1 MHPEKQPTP
10 NSQFGKSRAAAIGL
24 AVLACLAWAITVVYS
39 TSPESGWSALVNNA
53 LFMFPA
59 PTFMGLSYGWLGV
72 YSWVMLLGIALLA
85 ILLVKGPATAK
96 TLVLPFGVVACSS
109 LVIFGCYAYWGWST
123 SEVTSV
129 LSTFLTYGMAGSSI
143 VLLALRVAVFVLV
156 VVAWKVARSR
166 RAIAFVLVA
175 LCVVALATFALGAAP
190 YVLPS
195 ANFVAGATALAS
207 AKTYFVSW
215 LIADVALWA
224 SAALVLFRDREK

>member
-10 NSQFGKSRAAAIGL
+10 NSRFGKSRAAAIGL
-24 AVLACLAWAITVVYS
+24 AALACLSWAITVAYS
-39 TSPESGWSALVNNA
+39 TNPESGWSAFVNNA

-59 PTFMGLSYGWLGV
+59 PTFMGFSYGWLGV
-72 YSWVMLLGIALLA
+72 YSWIMLLGIALLA

-96 TLVLPFGVVACSS
+96 ALVLPFGVVACSS
-109 LVIFGCYAYWGWST
+109 LVMFSCYAYWSWSA
-123 SEVTSV
+123 SDGASV
-129 LSTFLTYGMAGSSI
+129 FSSFLIYGMAGSS
-143 VLLALRVAVFVLV
+143 VYLLALRVAVFVLV

-166 RAIAFVLVA
+166 RAIAFVLAA

-224 SAALVLFRDREK
+224 SAALILFRDRDS